1 MDISKIKLFD
11 LMQSNLNYLSSR
23 QTVLSQNIANA
34 NTPGYESSDI
44 QRPDFS
50 KALESVT
57 IASLATTNP
66 NHISGTKTATDTF
79 RKVSTAGSGYEIKPS
94 GNKVSLEDEVMK
106 MSQTGIEYQQTT
118 SIYRKMVEMLK
129 TAIGNV

>member
-1 MDISKIKLFD
+1 MDITKIKLFD

-23 QTVLSQNIANA
+23 QSVLSQNIANA
-34 NTPGYESSDI
+34 NTPGYEGKDI

-50 KALESVT
+50 QALENVT
-57 IASLATTNP
+57 VASLATTNP
-66 NHISGTKTATDTF
+66 NHISGTKTASSSF
-79 RKVSTAGSGYEIKPS
+79 RKVSSVGNGYQIKPS
-94 GNKVSLEDEVMK
+94 GNKVTVEDEVMK

-118 SIYRKMVEMLK
+118 GIYRKMIDMLK